1 MLSCKIFVNLCVYYI
16 HNYKGFRQAYYFSC
30 RVYTSVKVRN
40 NFFGTLSMSRVMLV
54 GSIGTLALISIAFG
68 YFYLAVSL
76 VAGLGIFAYLW
87 TPRKR
92 QKVDPKGKAVFIT
105 GMLLTL
111 FNSKVQ
117 YFESY

>member
-1 MLSCKIFVNLCVYYI
+1 MRILYI
-16 HNYKGFRQAYYFSC
+16 HNYKGFRQSYYFSC
-30 RVYTSVKVRN
+30 RVYTKYNKSVKVRN
-40 NFFGTLSMSRVMLV
+40 NFFSTLSMSRVMLV
-54 GSIGTLALISIAFG
+54 GFVGTLALISIVFG

-105 GMLLTL
+105 GMLLTR

-117 YFESY
+117 YLQCR